1 MSASDRDVEQ
11 GLHLRRLFESMIFF
25 VAIVAFFVFSF
36 SSLWQLMNLTDS
48 KVLFD
53 ADRAT
58 SQLLTIA
65 TLGIGALLSAMLVIL
80 IQFSQDM
87 LLFRRE
93 LTKMEKL
100 QRRVARESGR
110 LKQPQTLSSVSTMSG
125 QRLPNQGSSRQT
137 KRE

>member
-1 MSASDRDVEQ
+1 MSASDRDVDQ
-11 GLHLRRLFESMIFF
+11 GLHLRRLCESMIFF